1 MGCPPAEAER
11 PKQPPGRPHEADG
24 DVRPRWMVTAAGEP
38 AVQNPAYRPALT
50 PCGPSPVSGRARP
63 VPGQRDQ
70 ATLRL
75 VDGFTQ
81 ASSPS
86 GVPGTLR
93 GRKPCSPM
101 R

>member
-50 PCGPSPVSGRARP
+50 PLSPGKETRPRCGWWRVSLRHLPRPVSRERYE
-63 VPGQRDQ
+63 V
-70 ATLRL
+70 
-75 VDGFTQ
+75 
-81 ASSPS
+81 ASHAP
-86 GVPGTLR
+86 R
-93 GRKPCSPM
+93 
-101 R
+101 